1 MKTLSMRL
9 FLPFLLLVAHLASAQ
24 NYVTNGS
31 FEREAPPKAGVWKTD
46 IDQCQFSKD
55 ADQFTTNAQGWTT
68 FKLMTPDLLVRDSV
82 QGCPKLP
89 LPFKGNRMV
98 GLIMYHPFQDGKFS
112 FDYHEL
118 IQGTLAKPLVKGQT
132 YRVSFWVRS
141 DDSLGVR
148 HLGEVFSQKTD
159 IRPIY
164 CGNFGFYFS
173 VGPINSRENFMLSQ
187 LDFAVRPQVNLEE
200 VVKTNNEW
208 RQYSFSFRAEHS
220 YKYFLFGNFFSDA
233 VTKINMGDEERM
245 QLDLQNTEPGRD
257 FWHKTKRIAY
267 YLFDDF
273 RVELDTDGPLEKALR
288 DKKSYTFSEALL
300 FDFGKA
306 ELKLGAAG
314 ELNNLTAFLQKNTAI
329 HVEIGGHTDN
339 VGGVTANQ
347 TLSELRARA
356 VYDYLLQRRVP
367 AGQITWRG
375 YGETMPVAP
384 NATEAN
390 RQRNRRVE
398 IKGLGQ

>member
-1 MKTLSMRL
+1 MRL
-9 FLPFLLLVAHLASAQ
+9 FLFFCLFTTQSAFSQ

-31 FEREAPPKAGVWKTD
+31 FEREAPRKAGVWKVAVEP
-46 IDQCQFSKD
+46 CQFSK
-55 ADQFTTNAQGWTT
+55 ASDQFTTNAQGWTT
-68 FKLMTPDLLVRDSV
+68 FNLMTPDLLVGDSL
-82 QGCPKLP
+82 QGCSQLP
-89 LPFKGNRMV
+89 RPFKGKSMV

-118 IQGTLAKPLVKGQT
+118 IQGTLGKPLVKGQT
-132 YRVSFWVRS
+132 YRVSFRVRS

-148 HLGEVFSQKTD
+148 HLEEVFGRATG
-159 IRPIY
+159 IRPVY

-173 VGPINSRENFMLSQ
+173 TGPINSRENFMTSQ
-187 LDFAVRPQVNLEE
+187 LDFAVRPQLNLEE
-200 VVKTNNEW
+200 VVETNNEW
-208 RQYSFSFRAEHS
+208 RQYSFTLRADQP

-273 RVELDTDGPLEKALR
+273 RVEVDTAGPLEKALR
-288 DKKSYTFSEALL
+288 DKQAYTFSEALL

-306 ELKLGAAG
+306 ELKPGAAG
-314 ELNNLTAFLQKNTAI
+314 ELKNVSAFLQKNTAI
-329 HVEIGGHTDN
+329 RVEIGGHTDN
-339 VGGVTANQ
+339 VGGITANQ
-347 TLSELRARA
+347 SLSELRARA
-356 VYDYLLQRRVP
+356 VYDYLLQQQVP

-375 YGETMPVAP
+375 YGETAPLAP
-384 NATEAN
+384 NDSETN
-390 RQRNRRVE
+390 RGRNRRVE
-398 IKGLGQ
+398 IKSLGQ